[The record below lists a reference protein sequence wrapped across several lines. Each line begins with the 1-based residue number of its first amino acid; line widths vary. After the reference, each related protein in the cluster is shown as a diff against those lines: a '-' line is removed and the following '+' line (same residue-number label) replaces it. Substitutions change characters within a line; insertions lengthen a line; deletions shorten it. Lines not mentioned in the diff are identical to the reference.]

1 MSVLVHLCRGCD
13 HQQAWHEGGNGGYT
27 PCRCCRAGTAD
38 PDPAPTLLP
47 TGGSPDGIPEW
58 RRRVE
63 QALRDATPG
72 SSEGLW
78 RLGALRNAGTMHA
91 ARTCACSACEAT
103 FHELGAA
110 TRGAP
115 GVPVRDPR
123 GEPDRAA
130 G

>member
-47 TGGSPDGIPEW
+47 TAGSPDGI
-58 RRRVE
+58 R
-63 QALRDATPG
+63 
-72 SSEGLW
+72 EGLW
-78 RLGALRNAGTMHA
+78 PPGALRNAGTMHA

-103 FHELGAA
+103 FRELGAA

-115 GVPVRDPR
+115 GVQARDPR
-123 GEPDRAA
+123 SEPDRAA